1 MSLILLLVLQMHQD
15 ALLEMIPST
24 EFDLGKKLIGLDTIH
39 HQIQNFSNYF
49 VELPIAVFYVL
60 LQVQRGQRH
69 KRAPADNTS
78 SAAYHDILYSYKCLD
93 GTVVRFAC
101 GTLGNC
107 HLYHTFED
115 LASLRRLF

>member
-1 MSLILLLVLQMHQD
+1 MSKLYYFVEAKMMSWILSLVFRMHQD

-60 LQVQRGQRH
+60 CKLVLE
-69 KRAPADNTS
+69 
-78 SAAYHDILYSYKCLD
+78 II
-93 GTVVRFAC
+93 
-101 GTLGNC
+101 
-107 HLYHTFED
+107 
-115 LASLRRLF
+115 